1 MLNEEV
7 TKVEIKKIV
16 NDEVRKIVADE
27 LNKQLK
33 TSLKSGSGK
42 EEMNAA
48 IKAALNNLYK
58 FMWSKRNVWNN
69 ELK

>member
-1 MLNEEV
+1 MLNEEI
-7 TKVEIKKIV
+7 TRVEIKKIV

-33 TSLKSGSGK
+33 SILKSGSGK
-42 EEMNAA
+42 DEMNAA
-48 IKAALNNLYK
+48 IKGALNNLYK
-58 FMWSKRNVWNN
+58 FMWTKRNTWNN

>member
-16 NDEVRKIVADE
+16 NDEVRKTIGDE

-33 TSLKSGSGK
+33 ISLKNGAGRD
-42 EEMNAA
+42 E
-48 IKAALNNLYK
+48 IKNHIKDALNALFK
-58 FMWSKRNVWNN
+58 FMYVKKSNWNS
-69 ELK
+69 EIK